1 MRENILKALIATVSA
16 GLLGYFNQLAI
27 PVMMLAVVMVLDY
40 ATGLTAAWVHR
51 ELDSRTGIIGIIKKL
66 GYLVLVVVGGCVD
79 WLLMSGMAAVGLEQS
94 VSFVFGLVIT
104 VWLILNELISI
115 LENLGSMEGFPLPAF
130 LVGMVHKLKK
140 TVENAADPMGREDE

>member
-51 ELDSRTGIIGIIKKL
+51 ELDSRTGIIGIVKKL

-79 WLLMSGMAAVGLEQS
+79 WLWGWS
-94 VSFVFGLVIT
+94 
-104 VWLILNELISI
+104 NRY
-115 LENLGSMEGFPLPAF
+115 PLF
-130 LVGMVHKLKK
+130 L
-140 TVENAADPMGREDE
+140 DW